1 MPRRM
6 NVDNVKFDIKFIKE
20 NIHDEKNVAVLDA
33 TALLTKNL
41 GKGLII
47 EGVETKE
54 EVDTLIKHGCGMF
67 QGYYFSRPVPEEEFE
82 KKYNIR

>member
-1 MPRRM
+1 MLFRS
-6 NVDNVKFDIKFIKE
+6 
-20 NIHDEKNVAVLDA
+20 EKNVAVLDA

-67 QGYYFSRPVPEEEFE
+67 QGYYFSKPLSVEKFE
-82 KKYNIR
+82 DKFLQDVN

>member
-1 MPRRM
+1 
-6 NVDNVKFDIKFIKE
+6 
-20 NIHDEKNVAVLDA
+20 
-33 TALLTKNL
+33 L

-67 QGYYFSRPVPEEEFE
+67 QGYYFSKPLSVEKFE
-82 KKYNIR
+82 DKFLQDVN